1 MGSINNFDITQ
12 IRNKFNINTFI
23 ETGTLWGAGV
33 DYALASGFERI
44 ISIEINE
51 TLANSAKNK
60 YINESRVTIIQGNSS
75 LILSDILKDIKEPVL
90 FWLDAHF
97 PGADANLEEYKTE
110 LSSAENVPLET
121 ELNII
126 SQRLYKDIIICDDLW
141 LYEDVPQSTWGSF
154 NEHCK
159 RYGHNVKREDLV
171 KDGMPAVF
179 EQMFINTHSMSRN
192 YNDQG
197 FLIFKPK

>member
-1 MGSINNFDITQ
+1 MGSINTFDITQ

-60 YINESRVTIIQGNSS
+60 YINEPRVTIIQGNSS
-75 LILSDILKDIKEPVL
+75 LVLVDILKNIKEPVL

-97 PGADANLEEYKTE
+97 PGADANLAAYKTE
-110 LSSAENVPLET
+110 LDAAENVPLEA

-154 NEHCK
+154 NDHCK
-159 RYGHNVKREDLV
+159 RYGHNVTREDLV

-179 EQMFINTHSMSRN
+179 EQMFINTHNMSRD